1 MAQLSRPYQIALVAL
16 LGLVM
21 VWFVALRPHGASSPE
36 SSSSAPT
43 APAKSVASSPAA
55 PTPVYHGSAPG
66 VEGLTHDIRKA
77 HETVASSQQSAK
89 QVEGESAETGSAQT
103 SSANTTPP
111 TSSAQSSSKPSVST
125 PAATD
130 PVTTTPKSAGLSG
143 VSGRVE
149 AELKR
154 GQTVLLLFW
163 NRKSVD
169 DLAVHKQL
177 MQAAHQLGSK
187 VAIHQ
192 ASADQIGEFGP
203 ITQNVHVYQT
213 PTILIINRHELVST
227 LTGFTDSFVIK
238 QAVSEAQRRTG

>member
-1 MAQLSRPYQIALVAL
+1 MAQISRPYQVALVAL

-21 VWFVALRPHGASSPE
+21 VWFVALRPHGESSPG
-36 SSSSAPT
+36 SSSSAPA
-43 APAKSVASSPAA
+43 APAKSVASSPAT

-66 VEGLTHDIRKA
+66 VQGLTRDIRKA

-89 QVEGESAETGSAQT
+89 QVEGESAEAGSTQT
-103 SSANTTPP
+103 SSASASPP
-111 TSSAQSSSKPSVST
+111 ITSTQPSSKPSVST
-125 PAATD
+125 GAASDPA
-130 PVTTTPKSAGLSG
+130 TTPKSSALSG

-163 NRKSVD
+163 NPKSVD
-169 DLAVHKQL
+169 DLAVRKQL

-192 ASADQIGEFGP
+192 ASANQIGEFGP

-213 PTILIINRHELVST
+213 PTILIINRHEQVST

-238 QAVSEAQRRTG
+238 QAVSEAQRQTG